1 MNIPHQAPLKFAQE
15 VVTVNETNAQVKCQ
29 FPFVPTLAMLFEA
42 AAQSSA
48 AFSQEESKMGF
59 IVSVKDAELMD
70 DTPPLEVIIDLEN
83 KAVFGNVYEMGFSVF
98 DINHTKEFAQGTLTL
113 VINDGQKE

>member
-15 VVTVNETNAQVKCQ
+15 VVTVNETKAQVKCV

-42 AAQSSA
+42 AAQSSS

-70 DTPPLEVIIDLEN
+70 DTPPLEVIIDLDN
-83 KAVFGNVYEMGFSVF
+83 KAVFGNVYEMGFIVF